1 MESYDSYIYEDKVY
15 KKSDDGII
23 YLHIV
28 PYEEYLSVV
37 GLIEQLI
44 IDNIPNRIDD
54 IDIQPIIDFYPIA
67 FGLERALQVTIIFA
81 LKGYVKSPEYR
92 IDKSLAFNYVL
103 ESYMLDKSNNNII
116 AEHIKEHFSRGII
129 DKLND
134 VVHYIIQCA
143 KTGKLEISETG
154 DII

>member
-1 MESYDSYIYEDKVY
+1 MESYDLYCNLNEIYT
-15 KKSDDGII
+15 KSDNNIM
-23 YLHIV
+23 YLHPV
-28 PYEEYLSVV
+28 PYEEYLVIV
-37 GLIEQLI
+37 AVLEQLI
-44 IDNIPNRIDD
+44 VDTIPNRIDD
-54 IDIQPIIDFYPIA
+54 IHIQPILDFQPID
-67 FGLERALQVTIIFA
+67 FGLEKAVQVTIIFA

-116 AEHIKEHFSRGII
+116 AEHIKEHFSRGIVY
-129 DKLND
+129 KLND

-143 KTGKLEISETG
+143 KTGKLEIHETG

>member
-1 MESYDSYIYEDKVY
+1 MESYNSYIYNDKVY
-15 KKSDDGII
+15 QKFDNSII
-23 YLHIV
+23 YLHPV

-44 IDNIPNRIDD
+44 VDNIPNRIDD
-54 IDIQPIIDFYPIA
+54 IHIQPIIDFYPID
-67 FGLERALQVTIIFA
+67 FGLEKAVRVTIIFA

-103 ESYMLDKSNNNII
+103 ESYMIDKSNNNII
-116 AEHIKEHFSRGII
+116 AEHIKEHFSRGIV

-143 KTGKLEISETG
+143 KTGKLEINETG
-154 DII
+154 DMI

>member
-1 MESYDSYIYEDKVY
+1 MESYNSYIYNDKVY
-15 KKSDDGII
+15 IKSDNDII
-23 YLHIV
+23 YLHPV
-28 PYEEYLSVV
+28 PYEEYLVIV
-37 GLIEQLI
+37 TLLEQLI
-44 IDNIPNRIDD
+44 VDNIPNRIDD
-54 IDIQPIIDFYPIA
+54 IHIQPID
-67 FGLERALQVTIIFA
+67 FGLEKAVQITIIFA

-92 IDKSLAFNYVL
+92 IDKSIAFNYVL

-116 AEHIKEHFSRGII
+116 AEHIKEHFSRGIV

>member
-1 MESYDSYIYEDKVY
+1 MENYDLHCNLNEIY
-15 KKSDDGII
+15 KKSNNNII
-23 YLHIV
+23 YLHPV
-28 PYEEYLSVV
+28 PYEEYLVIV
-37 GLIEQLI
+37 TLLEQLI
-44 IDNIPNRIDD
+44 VDNIPNRIDD
-54 IDIQPIIDFYPIA
+54 IHIQSILDFQPID
-67 FGLERALQVTIIFA
+67 FGLEKAVQVTIIFA

-116 AEHIKEHFSRGII
+116 AEHIKEHFSRGIV

-143 KTGKLEISETG
+143 KTGKLEINETG
-154 DII
+154 DMV

>member
-1 MESYDSYIYEDKVY
+1 MEHYDLHYNLNEIY
-15 KKSDDGII
+15 KKSNNII
-23 YLHIV
+23 YLHPV
-28 PYEEYLSVV
+28 PYEEYLVIV
-37 GLIEQLI
+37 ALLEQLI
-44 IDNIPNRIDD
+44 VDNIPNRIDD
-54 IDIQPIIDFYPIA
+54 IHIQRILDFQPID
-67 FGLERALQVTIIFA
+67 FGLEKAVQVTIIFA
-81 LKGYVKSPEYR
+81 LEGYVKSPEYR

-116 AEHIKEHFSRGII
+116 AEHIKEPFSRGIV

-154 DII
+154 DMI